1 MGDNHRHSPYAA
13 MHNIYT
19 CFGLSGFHGEN
30 KKDPVGVFYFHHNFD
45 GEDLP
50 VLMVKIKFTPDL
62 A

>member
-1 MGDNHRHSPYAA
+1 M
-13 MHNIYT
+13 
-19 CFGLSGFHGEN
+19 
-30 KKDPVGVFYFHHNFD
+30 DPVGVFYFHHNFD